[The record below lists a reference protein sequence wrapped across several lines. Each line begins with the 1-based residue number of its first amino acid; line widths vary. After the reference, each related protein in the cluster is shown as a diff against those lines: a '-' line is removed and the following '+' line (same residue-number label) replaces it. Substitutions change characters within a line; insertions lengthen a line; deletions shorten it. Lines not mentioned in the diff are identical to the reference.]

1 MAPLTLLAPLAGWCT
16 RLEEVPDAVFR
27 QRMLGDGVAI
37 DPTGNTVHAPCDGE
51 IISLPATRHAIALR
65 SPGGVEI
72 LVHVGI
78 DTVGLGG
85 KGFTPR
91 VKKGD
96 QVRAGDP
103 LLEFDLGMIA
113 RAATSL
119 ITPIILTNGERFRI
133 ATAQVDRA
141 MAVGDSLLEIDE
153 IAALGSAVSA
163 ANSQLIS
170 ERVVARQS
178 HGIHARPA
186 ALIARYAKS
195 VPVEL
200 EMRAHGRSANPRS
213 AVALMALGIRHGDEV
228 VISGVGEAAEG
239 AIAEIARMI
248 ATPDKPAARTLPP
261 PIVQAARVVSA
272 VNDPT
277 LLRGL
282 IASRGLALGGAAW
295 LRSADVTVIEPG
307 QGIAVEAGAFERARE
322 AVRAR
327 LTPLAKEASPTA
339 REMIAAHIEILEDPE
354 LIGAAR
360 ALISTGKSAA
370 FAWRAALRQAADALR
385 ATGDARLA
393 ERVDDLND
401 LERQVLSALGGPE
414 TVARAAVPPGTI
426 LLAKDM
432 TPSQLVELEGG
443 KPAGICLVAGGPTS
457 HVAVL
462 AASLGIPMI
471 VAVGAKLND
480 IRAGTSLALDADA
493 GSLRVAPDVAQ
504 RADFEYATAARQE
517 RLRRELDAARSDCR
531 AASGERI
538 EVYANLGS
546 IADAKLAVAHGAE
559 GCGLLRTEFL
569 FMDRSAAPDEREQR
583 ETYQRIARVL
593 EGRPLVIRT
602 LDVGGD
608 KPLSYLP
615 LPAEVNPALGLRGIR
630 VSLWRPELLRAQL
643 RAILAV
649 EPAGQCRILLPM
661 ITGVDEIR
669 RVRAIV
675 DELRAELG
683 VGHVSIGVMIETPAA
698 ALLADELAREADF
711 LSIGTND
718 LSQYTLAIDRGNSE
732 LAARIDAVHPAVLR
746 LVATVT
752 AAAARRARGVAVC
765 GGLASDPAAVPLLL
779 GLGVNELSAV
789 PAQIPHIKEVVRA
802 HTLDA
807 CRALAARA
815 LALESAAAVRE
826 LLSKQAGNP
835 AGVHP

>member
-1 MAPLTLLAPLAGWCT
+1 MARLTLLAPLAGWSAP
-16 RLEEVPDAVFR
+16 LEEVPDAVFG

-37 DPTGNTVHAPCDGE
+37 DPTGNTLYAPCDGE
-51 IISLPATRHAIALR
+51 IISVPATRHAIALR
-65 SPGGVEI
+65 APNGAEI
-72 LVHVGI
+72 LIHVGV

-85 KGFTPR
+85 RGFVPR

-96 QVRAGDP
+96 QVRAGEP
-103 LLEFDLGMIA
+103 LLEFDLGLIA

-119 ITPIILTNGERFRI
+119 ITPVILTNGEHFRVS
-133 ATAQVDRA
+133 APRTGCAV
-141 MAVGDSLLEIDE
+141 AVGEPLLEIEE
-153 IAALGSAVSA
+153 IAAMGSAA
-163 ANSQLIS
+163 AAENPQIVS
-170 ERVVARQS
+170 ERVVARQA

-195 VPVEL
+195 VPLEL
-200 EMRAHGRSANPRS
+200 EVHAHGRSANARS
-213 AVALMALGIRHGDEV
+213 AIALMALGIRHGDEV
-228 VISGVGEAAEG
+228 VIAGVGAAAAD

-248 ATPDKPAARTLPP
+248 ATPDKPAARPLPP
-261 PIVQAARVVSA
+261 PVAQPARLAST

-277 LLRGL
+277 LLRGV

-339 REMIAAHIEILEDPE
+339 RELIAAHIEILEDPE

-370 FAWRAALRQAADALR
+370 FAWRAALHQAADALR
-385 ATGDARLA
+385 ATGDSRLM
-393 ERVDDLND
+393 ERVDDLHD
-401 LERQVLSALGGPE
+401 LERQVLTALGGPE
-414 TVARAAVPPGTI
+414 TVARAAIPPGTI

-471 VAVGAKLND
+471 VAVGPKLHD
-480 IRAGTSLALDADA
+480 IRAGTTLALDADA

-504 RADFEYATAARQE
+504 RADFEYAVAARQE
-517 RLRRELDAARSDCR
+517 RLRRELEAARSDCR

-538 EVYANLGS
+538 EIFANLGS
-546 IADAKLAVAHGAE
+546 VADAKLAVAHGAE

-569 FMDRSAAPDEREQR
+569 FLDRAAAPDEREQR

-608 KPLSYLP
+608 KPLAYLP
-615 LPAEVNPALGLRGIR
+615 LPAEANPALGLRGIR
-630 VSLWRPELLRAQL
+630 VSLWRPALLRAQL
-643 RAILAV
+643 RAILAI

-661 ITGVDEIR
+661 ITGVDELAV
-669 RVRAIV
+669 VRGIV
-675 DELRAELG
+675 EELSTELG
-683 VGHVSIGVMIETPAA
+683 VARVQLGVMIETPAA
-698 ALLADELAREADF
+698 AMLADELARDADF

-718 LSQYTLAIDRGNSE
+718 LAQYTLAIDRGNAE
-732 LAARIDAVHPAVLR
+732 LAVRIDAAHPAVLR
-746 LVATVT
+746 LIATVS
-752 AAAARRARGVAVC
+752 AAAARHGRSVAVC

-789 PAQIPHIKEVVRA
+789 PAQIPHIKEVVRSR
-802 HTLDA
+802 TLDA

-815 LALESAAAVRE
+815 LTLDSAAAVRE
-826 LLSKQAGNP
+826 LLAKPAGNP
-835 AGVHP
+835 GVHS